1 MFTRNFFTTHAC
13 FCFYFMEFRKQEH
26 ILHKWG
32 FIAFYSTKKTPFDL
46 FNTITLAR
54 TKTQLRIFEIVILK
68 QNEKIANPAKPCA
81 GKILRTRNCRRKFNK
96 IYFLKNAKETCI
108 PNNSDLNRDWMISF
122 DNSSLTSIIT
132 PF

>member
-1 MFTRNFFTTHAC
+1 MLVSVFTSWNSENKNIFCTSEASLRFT
-13 FCFYFMEFRKQEH
+13 QQ
-26 ILHKWG
+26 
-32 FIAFYSTKKTPFDL
+32 KKTPFDL

-108 PNNSDLNRDWMISF
+108 PNNSDLNRD
-122 DNSSLTSIIT
+122 
-132 PF
+132 